1 MVTINDEVN
10 SLMKRKLS
18 ICNCDPCTCSDQ
30 KKEKYFREL
39 LQILERFNKE
49 FVGDKFKYKDSLNH
63 NTQDRSVT
71 TN

>member
-1 MVTINDEVN
+1 MLSLNDEVN

-49 FVGDKFKYKDSLNH
+49 FVRDKYKYNDSLNH
-63 NTQDRSVT
+63 NTRDRSVT
-71 TN
+71 TS